1 MEELFKY
8 ATMLSLLILFILVIF
23 TVLFIIYAIIQVI
36 KENVINT
43 EKKLC
48 NHKYTLILGNFSSF
62 AILECLKC
70 NKIKIIKNDK

>member
-23 TVLFIIYAIIQVI
+23 TILFIIYAIIQVI

-48 NHKYTLILGNFSSF
+48 KHDYTLLLGDPSQS
-62 AILECLKC
+62 AVLECLKC
-70 NKIKIIKNDK
+70 NKIKIIRNDK

>member
-8 ATMLSLLILFILVIF
+8 ATMLSLLILFMLAIF
-23 TVLFIIYAIIQVI
+23 TILFIVYIVIQVI

-48 NHKYTLILGNFSSF
+48 KHDYILLFGDSSQS
-62 AILECLKC
+62 AVLECLKC
-70 NKIKIIKNDK
+70 NKIKIIRNDR